1 MIWTFVEFVVIVVE
15 AFLVSRFVIQF
26 LGYKNENKMKLK
38 NLILFTAILFID
50 CIGTFFIKKEIFFVT
65 GAILLAF
72 IFSFLFLQGNFVK
85 KALISILN
93 YAIIYFVNLP
103 TLNVISIIS
112 DMTVHELVEAQNTSR
127 IVAIFITKLLY
138 FYTTQI
144 ILWFAKKEKYNF
156 KFNEWIILTTAF
168 LITVLIG
175 FALYTISLQ
184 TSITDY
190 MCLFVTVLLS
200 VLDVV
205 VFIFM
210 RKINTAN
217 KQETEKELLHL
228 QLQQQQAEM
237 HNLERQYNEISILRH
252 DFQNKINCIN
262 SLLSEN
268 DSSEAKKYV
277 QKLVENTTNSV
288 RAYIK
293 CSSHVVNAVI
303 NEKFGIAEQKNIGT
317 SCRIVAPVPEYLE
330 YDISVL
336 LANLLD
342 NAIEACEKNKVQSE
356 IILTITETAGYIRI
370 IVKNTVEKSVL
381 ENNEKLESHKN
392 NRHEHGW
399 GLKSVREITEKHKG
413 AMDIYE
419 KDSMFIVS
427 TMLIKS

>member
-1 MIWTFVEFVVIVVE
+1 MIWSFIEFIAVVVE

-26 LGYKNENKMKLK
+26 LGYRNENKTKLK
-38 NLILFTAILFID
+38 SLMLFTAILFID
-50 CIGTFFIKKEIFFVT
+50 CIGTYFIKEEMIFVAGFII
-65 GAILLAF
+65 AAF
-72 IFSFLFLQGNFVK
+72 IFSIIFLNGHLVK
-85 KALISILN
+85 KALISILT
-93 YAIIYFVNLP
+93 YTIIYFVNLP

-112 DMTVHELVEAQNTSR
+112 DMTVYELSIAQNTSR
-127 IVAIFITKLLY
+127 IVCLFCTKLMY
-138 FYTTQI
+138 FAVTQCVI
-144 ILWFAKKEKYNF
+144 WFEKKETYRF
-156 KFNEWIILTTAF
+156 KLGEWTIIVTAF
-168 LITVLIG
+168 LSTVLIG
-175 FALYTISLQ
+175 FSLHALSLQ
-184 TSITDY
+184 PKITDY
-190 MCLFVTVLLS
+190 ICLFVTLLLS
-200 VLDVV
+200 VLDIV
-205 VFIFM
+205 VFVFM
-210 RKINTAN
+210 GKINTAN
-217 KQETEKELLHL
+217 KQEAEKELLHL
-228 QLQQQQAEM
+228 QLKQQQVEM

-262 SLLSEN
+262 SLLSET

-277 QKLVENTTNSV
+277 ERLVENTSISFK
-288 RAYIK
+288 AYIK
-293 CSSHVVNAVI
+293 CSSTVINAVV

-370 IVKNTVEKSVL
+370 IVKNTIEKSVL

-413 AMDIYE
+413 ATDIYE